1 MHALAALT
9 LVAIV
14 VLIFGQTLKHGY
26 TNWDAHKMVR
36 DNSLLQ
42 GLTPAGVAEVLRPV
56 PRQGEG
62 LYAPVGYLTWMIDG
76 ALFGGTPGS
85 RHLID
90 LLLHALN
97 GILVYLLLRHLLGHA
112 AYALLGAL
120 FFVSHPLQVESVAWI
135 IGRRDLL
142 AGAFS
147 LLSVLAYLSYLSG
160 KARRW
165 FVVALMCYGLAVFS
179 KPGAAALPAIL
190 LLLDFR
196 HEQALDRGAWIGKV
210 PFLLITLL
218 AVVLNLQMA
227 DTSVVAFAPLSQRL
241 LCVPWLAWHWLIHVL
256 GFSGP
261 VPFYPWPL
269 AAAGPSPAVP
279 GLLALCACL
288 ALLVVAWRRRWD
300 AVWQALL
307 AGAFA
312 FAPAVLIVLEGKRPF
327 VTGDRYGYLPIV
339 ALAALLPCALLP
351 LTGRMRQAGVAILV
365 LAIGACVLVSH
376 RAAGTWK
383 DSITLWSR
391 VLEVYPGTHEALLNR
406 GSAYA
411 DGGQFE
417 KARSDYAT
425 ALEARPE
432 DRVLLHNLARLELQA
447 MQSEEAH
454 EYLKRYLAVG
464 PPDLETYL
472 ALGYSAASAGWHRD
486 ALRWYGFAERTAPS
500 DPRVHEGRSRAFL
513 EEARRRLGVTAQGLD
528 ILAEAARR
536 ADSGGFPDATL
547 HLLRR
552 GIKVPS
558 PHRGNFLY
566 HMGRILL
573 SRGSRAEGRSYLRAA
588 LEEDPTHAEARRLLG
603 R

>member
-1 MHALAALT
+1 MPIADMPTSPQPHPSPPAWSAHALAVLT
-9 LVAIV
+9 LVAVV
-14 VLIFGQTLKHGY
+14 VLIFGQTLEHGY
-26 TNWDAHKMVR
+26 TNWDADSMVR
-36 DNSLLQ
+36 DNALLQ
-42 GLTPAGVAEVLRPV
+42 ELNPTAVAEVLRPV
-56 PRQGEG
+56 PREGEW
-62 LYAPVGYLTWMIDG
+62 LYIPVGYLTWMIDG

-97 GILVYLLLRHLLGHA
+97 GILVYLLLRRLLGHA

-135 IGRRDLL
+135 MGRRDLL

-165 FVVALMCYGLAVFS
+165 YVVALMCYSLAVFS
-179 KPGAAALPAIL
+179 KPGVAALPAVL

-196 HEQALDRGAWIGKV
+196 HEQTLGRGAWIGKV

-218 AVVLNLQMA
+218 AVVLNLQTA
-227 DTSVVAFAPLSQRL
+227 DTSAEAFVPLSQRV

-261 VPFYPWPL
+261 VPFYPWHL
-269 AAAGPSPAVP
+269 ATAGPSLAVP

-312 FAPAVLIVLEGKRPF
+312 FAPAVLIVLEGTRAF
-327 VTGDRYGYLPIV
+327 VTGDRYGYLPMV

-391 VLEVYPGTHEALLNR
+391 VLEVYPGTNMALVNR
-406 GSAYA
+406 GFAYA
-411 DGGQFE
+411 DEGQLE
-417 KARSDYAT
+417 KAR
-425 ALEARPE
+425 
-432 DRVLLHNLARLELQA
+432 
-447 MQSEEAH
+447 
-454 EYLKRYLAVG
+454 RYS
-464 PPDLETYL
+464 T
-472 ALGYSAASAGWHRD
+472 
-486 ALRWYGFAERTAPS
+486 FCII
-500 DPRVHEGRSRAFL
+500 RSFFWC
-513 EEARRRLGVTAQGLD
+513 
-528 ILAEAARR
+528 I
-536 ADSGGFPDATL
+536 
-547 HLLRR
+547 HL
-552 GIKVPS
+552 ISCCFHFTNSCV
-558 PHRGNFLY
+558 F
-566 HMGRILL
+566 
-573 SRGSRAEGRSYLRAA
+573 
-588 LEEDPTHAEARRLLG
+588 
-603 R
+603 